1 MHMAT
6 DARRWTVEEV
16 RALPEDGRRYEL
28 VDGELLV
35 TPAPWEMTPAPTWRH
50 GDAVRALFRRL
61 DAWLAEHRAG
71 DVRFAPAA
79 VSFDDR
85 TVVEPDL
92 FVVPLVGGRAPR
104 SWDEAGRLLLAIEVL
119 SPGSARADRVVKR
132 ALYQRVGVPEYWIVF
147 LDARLVE
154 RWRPEDERPEILE
167 ERLEWGPDPS
177 MPPFVL
183 ELPSFFAEVI
193 GE

>member
-1 MHMAT
+1 MAT
-6 DARRWTVEEV
+6 DAKRWTVEEV

-50 GDAVRALFRRL
+50 GDAVRALFRRF
-61 DAWLAEHRAG
+61 DAWLEQNALG

-85 TVVEPDL
+85 SVVEPDL
-92 FVVPLVGGRAPR
+92 FVVPLVGGQRPR
-104 SWDEAGRLLLAIEVL
+104 SWDEAGRLLLAVEVL
-119 SPGSARADRVVKR
+119 SPGSARADRVIKR
-132 ALYQRVGVPEYWIVF
+132 ALYQRAGVPEYWIVF

-154 RWRPEDERPEILE
+154 RWRPGDDRPEILE
-167 ERLEWGPDPS
+167 QRLEWRPDPAQ
-177 MPPFVL
+177 PPFVL
-183 ELPSFFAEVI
+183 DLPAFFAEVI